1 MNQKNHTNHILLE
14 NQHDTVDQTENHTF
28 SKKTLLFIDPSLSYK
43 DYQHHFTPDH
53 VSYTISIS
61 TDMNVSHGS
70 RKQCRLVYLD
80 SPPFIHDDHQN
91 DPQKPSSYLMISF
104 RNDIPLQNWKSFEI
118 EFEKYLM
125 MIAKCGPNDLF
136 STPISHPTS
145 TLPLPF
151 LLQTISESGDEVMIE
166 PVLLFDFDGIDILM
180 FLDHP
185 VSYLV
190 HNHTGID
197 TNTDINVHTNT
208 FERRIDKL
216 LTDCTHRITK
226 LHQAHMIHMDIKP
239 SNISVLFSSQET
251 RLIDVDHLVVLR
263 NTTSIVEWFLK
274 WIRRVCSVYTTF
286 FEKTKDSKP
295 HQGPTHTDFLPHHY
309 SDVFRFWKKYRY
321 CGTLYYIAP
330 ELLYPRLLADTI
342 LMSSPMSVKPI
353 KLTQLLCASDIWS
366 FGITILQL
374 VFYDDFKTWVHNIEE
389 KGFSILHFKSL
400 EQHILS
406 PSFALSYQH
415 KYSTPFLEKW
425 VSILS
430 HCLISNPLYRSLPL
444 TPPIYS
450 SSSSSLSSSSLSSAV
465 EPSSLPSSSSVL
477 SASS

>member
-1 MNQKNHTNHILLE
+1 MNHMNHILLH
-14 NQHDTVDQTENHTF
+14 NQHDTVTQTENHSF

-61 TDMNVSHGS
+61 TDMNVCHGS
-70 RKQCRLVYLD
+70 TKQCRLVYLD
-80 SPPFIHDDHQN
+80 SSPFINDHDDPQN
-91 DPQKPSSYLMISF
+91 HSKPSSSYLMISF
-104 RNDIPLQNWKSFEI
+104 RNDTPLENWEAFEI

-125 MIAKCGPNDLF
+125 IAKRGPNDIF
-136 STPISHPTS
+136 STPLSHPNS
-145 TLPLPF
+145 LVPLPV
-151 LLQTISESGDEVMIE
+151 LLQTTFGPSDDSATNTIE
-166 PVLLFDFDGIDILM
+166 PVLLFYFDGIDILM

-190 HNHTGID
+190 HMNIKNTIID
-197 TNTDINVHTNT
+197 TNTDSNT
-208 FERRIDKL
+208 FEQRLDRY
-216 LTDCTHRITK
+216 LTDCTGRITK
-226 LHQAHMIHMDIKP
+226 LHQAHMVHMDIKP

-251 RLIDVDHLVVLR
+251 RLIDVDHLVVLG
-263 NTTSIVEWFLK
+263 NTTSIVDWFLK
-274 WIRRVCSVYTTF
+274 LIRCVYSLCSVYTTF
-286 FEKTKDSKP
+286 FKNTKGLKNP
-295 HQGPTHTDFLPHHY
+295 KHHTKHPTHTDFLPNSY

-342 LMSSPMSVKPI
+342 LMSSVKPM
-353 KLTQLLCASDIWS
+353 KPTQLLCASDIWS

-374 VFYDDFKTWVHNIEE
+374 VFYDDFKTWVRNIEE

-400 EQHILS
+400 EQHIVS

-444 TPPIYS
+444 SSSSS
-450 SSSSSLSSSSLSSAV
+450 SSSSSLSSSS
-465 EPSSLPSSSSVL
+465 SSSSL
-477 SASS
+477 FS